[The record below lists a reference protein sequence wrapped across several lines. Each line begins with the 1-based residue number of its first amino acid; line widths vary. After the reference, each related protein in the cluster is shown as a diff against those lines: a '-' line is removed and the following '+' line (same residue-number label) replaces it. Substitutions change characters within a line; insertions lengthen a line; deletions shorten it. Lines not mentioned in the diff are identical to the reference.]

1 MKTKKIVRRSFV
13 GKIYHESFRYIYDSR
28 NFIYLALGLFF
39 GASLVSF
46 FLPVPQSIIEQIAEF
61 IRRLLE
67 ETEGMGQFDLIRF
80 IFLNN
85 LQSSF
90 IGMMFGM
97 IFGIFPALILLVNGY
112 LLGFVSSVSIQ
123 EEGILV
129 LWRLFPHGIFE
140 LPAVFISTGLGL
152 KLGTFVFRKNKSD
165 SFRKYFWNSLQAFLL
180 VVIPLLIIAAII
192 EGTLII
198 YFG

>member
-1 MKTKKIVRRSFV
+1 MKKAKKTRRSFI
-13 GKIYHESFRYIYDSR
+13 GNSYRESLKYIYDSR
-28 NFIYLALGLFF
+28 NFIYLSLGLFF
-39 GASLVSF
+39 GASLAGF
-46 FLPVPQSIIEQIAEF
+46 FLPVPQSVVEQIAEF

-67 ETEGMGQFDLIRF
+67 ETKDMGQFDLIRF

-90 IGMMFGM
+90 IGMMFG
-97 IFGIFPALILLVNGY
+97 ILLGIFPALILFVNGY
-112 LLGFVSSVSIQ
+112 LLGFVSLASIQ

-152 KLGTFVFRKNKSD
+152 KFGTFIFRKNKSD

-180 VVIPLLIIAAII
+180 VVVPLLIIAAII

-198 YFG
+198 YSG

>member
-1 MKTKKIVRRSFV
+1 MKKAKKTRRSFI
-13 GKIYHESFRYIYDSR
+13 GNSYRESLKYIYDSR
-28 NFIYLALGLFF
+28 NFIYLSLGLFF
-39 GASLVSF
+39 GASLAGF
-46 FLPVPQSIIEQIAEF
+46 FLPVPQSVVEQIAEF

-67 ETEGMGQFDLIRF
+67 ETKDMGQFDLIRF

-90 IGMMFGM
+90 IGMMFG
-97 IFGIFPALILLVNGY
+97 ILLGIFPALILFVNGY
-112 LLGFVSSVSIQ
+112 LLGFVSLASIR

-152 KLGTFVFRKNKSD
+152 KFGTFIFRKNKSD

-180 VVIPLLIIAAII
+180 VVVPLLIIAAII

-198 YFG
+198 YSG